1 MRTVAQKPAPA
12 SPPMEGAQGGGRAV
26 LMFGD
31 SSGDP
36 SRSARSIKNGR
47 YYTVCT
53 ITIDATEACRVD
65 SLIRDLKRR
74 HIPNRHPDS
83 IELHGSTL
91 KRDLGAY
98 TRDGHEAAKK
108 FCEIYDSIVE
118 IVCGM
123 DAIVNIV
130 VVDKEP
136 ARETGGHMWVEHRA
150 WNAAASLFGNAMG
163 ASRSPA
169 VGMAVLDEYD
179 PVTCATVRQAVS
191 QALEPFA
198 LGATKGHAVAIPCP
212 VFARSASSS
221 MIQLAD
227 MIAYMAARSYRL
239 GGDRRFAR
247 WYGQARQRFSNVVW
261 LEVGQG
267 WRTA

>member
-1 MRTVAQKPAPA
+1 MRTVAQKPAPT
-12 SPPMEGAQGGGRAV
+12 SPPAEGAQGVGRAV
-26 LMFGD
+26 FMFGG

-36 SRSARSIKNGR
+36 SRSAKSIKNGR

-53 ITIDATEACRVD
+53 ITIGAAEACRVD
-65 SLIRDLKRR
+65 SLIRGLKRR
-74 HIPNRHPDS
+74 HFSSRHPDS
-83 IELHGSTL
+83 IELHGGTL
-91 KRDLGAY
+91 KRELGAY

-108 FCEIYDSIVE
+108 FCDIHGPIVE
-118 IVCGM
+118 LVCGM
-123 DAIVNIV
+123 DAMVNMV
-130 VVDKEP
+130 VVGKEP
-136 ARETGGHMWVEHRA
+136 ARGAGRHMWVEHRA
-150 WNAAASLFGNAMG
+150 WNAAASLFGEAMG
-163 ASRSPA
+163 ASRGPA

-179 PVTCATVRQAVS
+179 PATCATVRQAVS

-212 VFARSASSS
+212 VFATSSSSS

-227 MIAYMAARSYRL
+227 MVAYMAARSCRL

-247 WYGQARQRFSNVVW
+247 WCGLARRRFSNVVW